1 MNKNKLW
8 LVIAMTV
15 LNAMGLTIVMPLFP
29 FLLGQYLPNNQVVIG
44 LSVLLSVFSVCQFFA
59 SPVLGALSDRVGRR
73 PILVFSILG
82 SAVGYAVMGI
92 GGALWVLFLGRII
105 DGLTAGSM
113 STLFAY
119 IADSTEPHERTK
131 WFGYMGAAIGI
142 GFITGPAIGGLLGG
156 ASLQLPFYIAAGT
169 SLIAAIATQLVLPE
183 SLAPE
188 KRSSHFSWR
197 HLNSFAHFKDIL
209 SLGAARPFIFMGLLF
224 GSAMFLYQGN
234 ITIFLKDIY
243 LLGPAGIGMILT
255 LIGVCDIISRAILL
269 PRLINV
275 WSEIIVG
282 KLGLCLTILGFGLV
296 ALSAFESYI
305 PLIYS
310 AVICI
315 TIGEGLFEPTL
326 NSMLSTAVSEDQQG
340 KLQGA
345 NQSFLSLSRAITP
358 LIAGG
363 IYVYSQSAVYALSAF
378 LMACALILF
387 TRLATVR
394 VYS

>member
-1 MNKNKLW
+1 MKNNKLW

-15 LNAMGLTIVMPLFP
+15 LNSMGLTIVMPLFP
-29 FLLGQYLPNNQVVIG
+29 FLLGQYLTNNQVVIG
-44 LSVLLSVFSVCQFFA
+44 LSILLSVFSVCQFLS
-59 SPVLGALSDRVGRR
+59 SPVLGAISDRFGRR
-73 PILVFSILG
+73 PILVISILG
-82 SAVGYAVMGI
+82 SAIGYAVMGV

-105 DGLTAGSM
+105 DGLTAGNM

-119 IADSTEPHERTK
+119 IADSTAAHERTK

-142 GFITGPAIGGLLGG
+142 GFITGPAIGGLLGS
-156 ASLQLPFYIAAGT
+156 ASLQLPFYIAAGI
-169 SLIAAIATQLVLPE
+169 SLFAAIATQLVLPE
-183 SLAPE
+183 SLPLE
-188 KRSSHFSWR
+188 KRSSHFSWQ
-197 HLNSFAHFKDIL
+197 HLNTFAHFKDVL
-209 SLGAARPFIFMGLLF
+209 SLGAARPFILMGLLF
-224 GSAMFLYQGN
+224 GSAMFLYQSN
-234 ITIFLKDIY
+234 ITVFLKDIY
-243 LLGPAGIGMILT
+243 LLGPAGIGVILT
-255 LIGVCDIISRAILL
+255 LIGVCDILSRAILL
-269 PRLINV
+269 PRLIKIWTEV
-275 WSEIIVG
+275 IVG
-282 KLGLCLTILGFGLV
+282 RIGLTLTIVGFGLV
-296 ALSAFESYI
+296 ALCAFETYL
-305 PLIYS
+305 PLVYG
-310 AVICI
+310 AVVCI

-387 TRLATVR
+387 SRLATVR